1 MKKSYYLKSIT
12 GSIIFFLVIF
22 IAAGKINYPPGI
34 IYTGIG
40 ILMMILSFTVFRLD
54 DELLQERAKPAENT
68 QKWDKT
74 ILGLSSLAI
83 LAIYIIGGLDSGRFG
98 WSHGFPDYSM
108 IFGGILTAVGQL
120 IFLIAQKQN
129 SFFSST
135 VRIQNE
141 RGHNVCQSGL
151 YRIVRHPAY
160 AGSIIQTAGFPLLFR
175 SVWVVIPCLLLIVL
189 FIIRTQLE
197 DKFLSSE
204 LNGYQVYSEKTRF
217 KLLPFIW

>member
-1 MKKSYYLKSIT
+1 MIVYEKVLLSEKYNRKHH
-12 GSIIFFLVIF
+12 IFSGDFHCSR
-22 IAAGKINYPPGI
+22 KINYPPGI

-120 IFLIAQKQN
+120 IFLIAQNKTG
-129 SFFSST
+129 FFPALSEFRMKEDTTYVS
-135 VRIQNE
+135 R
-141 RGHNVCQSGL
+141 VCTES
-151 YRIVRHPAY
+151 
-160 AGSIIQTAGFPLLFR
+160 
-175 SVWVVIPCLLLIVL
+175 
-189 FIIRTQLE
+189 
-197 DKFLSSE
+197 
-204 LNGYQVYSEKTRF
+204 
-217 KLLPFIW
+217 